1 MPDLNDYDKV
11 HDLKGNFMMSSFIDS
26 HSHFISLAFS
36 FLQVNLEGCTSYGDI
51 AERINDFKSENEIRQ
66 GEWITAKGYDHNSLI
81 EKKHPRKHDL
91 DAMSASNPLVIHHQS
106 GHMGT
111 FNSSALEKLGI
122 FNDHSCP
129 PGGKMETINGELT
142 GYMEENAFIENIK
155 KVPMPEATQIQKGVI
170 RARDMYNK
178 YGITVVQEGMMVK
191 TLAPIYDLIYEIPD
205 LGLNII
211 FYSSLED
218 LDYFMYDY
226 EPKSIPDG
234 SVIKFGGLKLFLD
247 GSPQGR
253 TAWTREP
260 YIKVDEKDDPE
271 YCGFGT
277 MKDEDLEHA
286 LRIAD
291 DREIQVLIHCNGD
304 RALEQLLNAAQKLK
318 NEGRDIS
325 RLRPVIIHA
334 QLIGTDQLDRVKELG
349 FLISYFAAHVYHWGD
364 IHIKNLGKERA
375 SRISPLNSTLSKNI
389 LFTMHQDSPVIKPD
403 MAETLQVAMQRKTRT
418 GLSIGSDEAIKLEDA
433 IRALTCNCAY
443 QYFEEDI
450 RGSIGKG
457 KKADFVI
464 IEEDPFI
471 CRADRISTVKIIGL
485 IKDGNF
491 KALN

>member
-1 MPDLNDYDKV
+1 
-11 HDLKGNFMMSSFIDS
+11 MMYSFIDS

-51 AERINDFKSENEIRQ
+51 AERINVFKSENGIRQ

-81 EKKHPRKHDL
+81 EKKHPRKFDL
-91 DAMSASNPLVIHHQS
+91 DAMSDSNPLVIHHQS

-122 FNDHSCP
+122 FNDDSCP
-129 PGGKMETINGELT
+129 QGGKMEKVNGQLT

-155 KVPMPEATQIQKGVI
+155 KVPMPDASQIRKGVI
-170 RARDMYNK
+170 RARDMYHK
-178 YGITVVQEGMMVK
+178 YGITVAQEGMMVK
-191 TLAPIYDLIYEIPD
+191 ALAPIYDLISEIPE

-260 YIKVDEKDDPE
+260 YLKIDEQDDPE

-291 DREIQVLIHCNGD
+291 DRGIQVLIHCNGD
-304 RALEQLLNAAQKLK
+304 RAVEQLLDAAQKLK
-318 NEGRDIS
+318 DEGRDIS

-364 IHIKNLGKERA
+364 IHLKNLGKERA
-375 SRISPLNSTLSKNI
+375 ARISPLKSTLSKNI
-389 LFTMHQDSPVIKPD
+389 IFTMHQDSPVIKPD
-403 MAETLQVAMQRKTRT
+403 MAETLQVAMQRKTRA
-418 GLSIGSDEAIKLEDA
+418 GISMAEDEAITLEDA
-433 IRALTCNCAY
+433 IRALTYNCAY
-443 QYFEEDI
+443 QYFEENI
-450 RGSIGKG
+450 RGSIEKG

-471 CRADRISTVKIIGL
+471 CRADRISTVKITGL
-485 IKDGNF
+485 IKDGIF